1 MGLTRILYLLLLVA
15 VGAGRLIELRISAR
29 NRERMSQRGA
39 VRVAEPGFHWMV
51 ALHTGFLVS
60 AALEVFLLRRP
71 FIPALAISMGA
82 LFLFATCLRWWVIQ
96 TLAGHWNAQV
106 MNSVKLGVITR
117 GPYRWVRHPNYLA
130 VIIEMFSL
138 PLIHTAYLTAIWAT
152 LVNAWI
158 LHSRLAVEEGVLLA
172 DPAYR
177 AAMAPKARF
186 FPGIF

>member
-15 VGAGRLIELRISAR
+15 VGGGRLIELLISAR
-29 NRERMSQRGA
+29 NRQRMSQQGA
-39 VRVAEPGFHWMV
+39 VPVAEPRFQWMV

-60 AALEVFLLRRP
+60 AALEVFLLHRP
-71 FIPALAISMGA
+71 FLPALAIPMGT
-82 LFLFATCLRWWVIQ
+82 LFLLATCLRWWVIR

-106 MNSVKLGVITR
+106 MNSVSLGVITG

-152 LVNAWI
+152 LVNGWV
-158 LHSRLAVEEGVLLA
+158 LHSRLAVEESVLLA
-172 DPAYR
+172 DPVYR

-186 FPGIF
+186 LPGVF